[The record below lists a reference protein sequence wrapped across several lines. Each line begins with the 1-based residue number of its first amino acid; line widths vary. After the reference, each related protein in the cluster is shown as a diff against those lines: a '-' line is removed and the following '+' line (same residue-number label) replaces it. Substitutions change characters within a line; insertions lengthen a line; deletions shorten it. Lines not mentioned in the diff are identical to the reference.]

1 MGCQTTGVIQE
12 RELTEMQSKEEILD
26 KLFELIRPYSEQSIT
41 LSEQTRIVD
50 DVGLDSM
57 TVMELVMQIEDSF
70 DVSVP
75 LNILPDVNTIGEFAN
90 HLETLLQDS

>member
-1 MGCQTTGVIQE
+1 
-12 RELTEMQSKEEILD
+12 MQSKEEILD
-26 KLFELIRPYSEQSIT
+26 QLYELIRPHSEQPIV
-41 LSEQTRIVD
+41 LSEQTRIMD

-57 TVMELVMQIEDSF
+57 KVMELVMQIEDHF

-75 LNILPDVNTIGEFAN
+75 LNILPDVTNIGEFAK

>member
-1 MGCQTTGVIQE
+1 MQT
-12 RELTEMQSKEEILD
+12 KEDILD
-26 KLFELIRPYSEQSIT
+26 QLFELIRPYSEQSIE

-57 TVMELVMQIEDSF
+57 KVMELVMQIEDHF

-75 LNILPDVNTIGEFAN
+75 LNILPDVTTIGELAK

>member
-1 MGCQTTGVIQE
+1 
-12 RELTEMQSKEEILD
+12 MQSKERILD
-26 KLFELIRPYSEQSIT
+26 QLFELIHPYSEQSMV
-41 LSEQTRIVD
+41 LSEQTRIMD

-57 TVMELVMQIEDSF
+57 KVMELVMQIEDHF

-75 LNILPDVNTIGEFAN
+75 LNILPDVTTIGEFAK

>member
-1 MGCQTTGVIQE
+1 
-12 RELTEMQSKEEILD
+12 MQSKEEILD
-26 KLFELIRPYSEQSIT
+26 QLIELIGPYSEEPIV
-41 LSEQTRIVD
+41 LSEQTRIMD

-57 TVMELVMQIEDSF
+57 KVMELVMQIEDRF

-75 LNILPDVNTIGEFAN
+75 LNILPDVNTIGEFAK

>member
-1 MGCQTTGVIQE
+1 
-12 RELTEMQSKEEILD
+12 MQSREEIREQ
-26 KLFELIRPYSEQSIT
+26 LFELIRPYSEQAIVF
-41 LSEQTRIVD
+41 SEQTRIMD

-57 TVMELVMQIEDSF
+57 KVMELVMQIEDHF

-75 LNILPDVNTIGEFAN
+75 LNILPEVNTVGELAN

>member
-1 MGCQTTGVIQE
+1 
-12 RELTEMQSKEEILD
+12 MQSKEEILD
-26 KLFELIRPYSEQSIT
+26 QLFELIQPYSEQPIV
-41 LSEQTRIVD
+41 LGEQTRIMD

-57 TVMELVMQIEDSF
+57 KVMELVMQIEDHF

-75 LNILPDVNTIGEFAN
+75 LNILPDVTSIGEFAK

>member
-1 MGCQTTGVIQE
+1 
-12 RELTEMQSKEEILD
+12 MQSKEEILD
-26 KLFELIRPYSEQSIT
+26 QLIELIRPYAEEPIV
-41 LSEQTRIVD
+41 LSDQTRIID

-57 TVMELVMQIEDSF
+57 KVMELVMQIEDCF

-75 LNILPDVNTIGEFAN
+75 LNILPDVNTIGEFAK

>member
-1 MGCQTTGVIQE
+1 
-12 RELTEMQSKEEILD
+12 MQSKEEILD
-26 KLFELIRPYSEQSIT
+26 QLFELIRPYSEEPIA
-41 LSEQTRIVD
+41 LGEQTRIMD

-57 TVMELVMQIEDSF
+57 KVMELVMQIEDHF

-75 LNILPDVNTIGEFAN
+75 LNILPEVNTVGELAN

>member
-1 MGCQTTGVIQE
+1 
-12 RELTEMQSKEEILD
+12 MQSKETILD
-26 KLFELIRPYSEQSIT
+26 QLFELIGPYSEQPIE
-41 LSEQTRIVD
+41 LSEQTRIMD

-57 TVMELVMQIEDSF
+57 KVMELVMQIEDHF

-75 LNILPDVNTIGEFAN
+75 LNILPDVNTIGEFAK